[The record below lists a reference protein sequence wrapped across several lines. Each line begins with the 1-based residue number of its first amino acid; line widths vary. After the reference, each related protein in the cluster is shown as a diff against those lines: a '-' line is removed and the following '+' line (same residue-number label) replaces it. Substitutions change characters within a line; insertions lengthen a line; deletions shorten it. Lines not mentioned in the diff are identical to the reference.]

1 MNNTLLWILV
11 AVGAALVGVL
21 FFLMSASPPASGPA
35 PETLIPDTIEGFIV
49 VTKEARIEPAF
60 PGEAYSSHAFYTPAP
75 NGPWSGKIERLG
87 ITIFKFKDPTKISE
101 ARGLLL
107 QGLTGQTES
116 LDLGGRTAQLAPEPD
131 GVGLFWQEGALLIA
145 IFVSAPSGGEADTET
160 LKSAARAAA
169 RAVLAKFP
177 SKP

>member
-11 AVGAALVGVL
+11 AVGAALVGVF

-35 PETLIPDTIEGFIV
+35 PETLIPDTIEGFIL
-49 VTKEARIEPAF
+49 VTKEAHIEPAF

-75 NGPWSGKIERLG
+75 SGPWSGKIERLG

-116 LDLGGRTAQLAPEPD
+116 LDLGGRTAELAPEPD
-131 GVGLFWQEGALLIA
+131 GVGLFWQEGALFIA
-145 IFVSAPSGGEADTET
+145 IFVSTPLESTPELEV
-160 LKSAARAAA
+160 LKSAALAAG
-169 RAVLAKFP
+169 RAVLAQATR
-177 SKP
+177 

>member
-1 MNNTLLWILV
+1 MNNTLLWILL
-11 AVGAALVGVL
+11 AVGAVIVGAL

-35 PETLIPDTIEGFIV
+35 PETLIPDAIEGFIV

-101 ARGLLL
+101 ARELLL
-107 QGLTGQTES
+107 QGAQATEI
-116 LDLGGRTAQLAPEPD
+116 LDLDGRTAELVPEPD
-131 GVGLFWQEGALLIA
+131 GVGLFWQDRELLIA
-145 IFVSAPSGGEADTET
+145 IFVSAPAESTPELET
-160 LKSAARAAA
+160 LKSAALAAG
-169 RAVLAKFP
+169 RAVLAQVRR
-177 SKP
+177 

>member
-21 FFLMSASPPASGPA
+21 FFLMSSSPPASGPA
-35 PETLIPDTIEGFIV
+35 PETLIPDAIEGFIV

-75 NGPWSGKIERLG
+75 SGPWSGKIERLG

-101 ARGLLL
+101 ARDLAAAGHFRQNRSIWAGARQSLLL
-107 QGLTGQTES
+107 SPMGWGS
-116 LDLGGRTAQLAPEPD
+116 SGKR
-131 GVGLFWQEGALLIA
+131 ALC
-145 IFVSAPSGGEADTET
+145 
-160 LKSAARAAA
+160 
-169 RAVLAKFP
+169 
-177 SKP
+177 

>member
-35 PETLIPDTIEGFIV
+35 PETLISDTIEGFIL
-49 VTKEARIEPAF
+49 VTKEAHIEPAF

-75 NGPWSGKIERLG
+75 SGPWSGKIERLG

-101 ARGLLL
+101 ARDLLL
-107 QGLTGQTES
+107 QGTQTES
-116 LDLGGRTAQLAPEPD
+116 LDLGGRTGELAPEPD

-145 IFVSAPSGGEADTET
+145 IFVSAPSGGEADIET

-177 SKP
+177 PKP

>member
-21 FFLMSASPPASGPA
+21 FFLMSSSPPASGPA
-35 PETLIPDTIEGFIV
+35 PETLIPDTIEGFIL
-49 VTKEARIEPAF
+49 VTKEAHIEPAF

-75 NGPWSGKIERLG
+75 SGPWSGKIERLG

-101 ARGLLL
+101 ARDLLL
-107 QGLTGQTES
+107 QGTQTES
-116 LDLGGRTAQLAPEPD
+116 LDLGGRTGELAPEPD

-177 SKP
+177 PKP

>member
-35 PETLIPDTIEGFIV
+35 PETLIPDAIEGFIV

-101 ARGLLL
+101 ARGSAPARIARVRRSRSIWAGARQSLLL
-107 QGLTGQTES
+107 SPMGWGS
-116 LDLGGRTAQLAPEPD
+116 SGKR
-131 GVGLFWQEGALLIA
+131 ALC
-145 IFVSAPSGGEADTET
+145 
-160 LKSAARAAA
+160 
-169 RAVLAKFP
+169 
-177 SKP
+177 

>member
-11 AVGAALVGVL
+11 AVGAALVGVF

-35 PETLIPDTIEGFIV
+35 PETLIPDAIEGFIV

-101 ARGLLL
+101 ARDLLL
-107 QGLTGQTES
+107 QGTQTES
-116 LDLGGRTAQLAPEPD
+116 LDLGGRTAELAPEPD

-145 IFVSAPSGGEADTET
+145 IFVSAPSGSEADTET

-177 SKP
+177 PKP